1 MLLYKPH
8 FHELH
13 VKDLACLHV
22 HFLSVEKWSQQ
33 ISETD
38 FRDWKKNTGYLFS
51 TFCTYQ
57 SKIVT
62 GTQNERCGS
71 YVFMN
76 CINYWD
82 WTEIPSI
89 VLGMEE
95 NLKYCSVLH
104 LKRYYL
110 DGFPFNRVFFAF
122 QNTDNEVTFGPMKLK
137 QKNLS
142 VSNPLDYFWEGG
154 GLEGD
159 ISGWIL

>member
-1 MLLYKPH
+1 MNCMLRIWLVCMSISWVLKNEVNR
-8 FHELH
+8 F
-13 VKDLACLHV
+13 
-22 HFLSVEKWSQQ
+22 QRQ
-33 ISETD
+33 ILETE
-38 FRDWKKNTGYLFS
+38 KNTGYLFS

-57 SKIVT
+57 NKIVT

-71 YVFMN
+71 YMFFMN

-142 VSNPLDYFWEGG
+142 VSNPLDYFWVGG

>member
-1 MLLYKPH
+1 MNCMLRIWLVCMSISWVLKNEVNR
-8 FHELH
+8 F
-13 VKDLACLHV
+13 
-22 HFLSVEKWSQQ
+22 QRQ
-33 ISETD
+33 ILETE
-38 FRDWKKNTGYLFS
+38 KNTGYLFS

-57 SKIVT
+57 NKIVT

-142 VSNPLDYFWEGG
+142 VSNPLDYFWGGG

>member
-38 FRDWKKNTGYLFS
+38 FRDWKKTLATYLAHFALIKVRLW
-51 TFCTYQ
+51 Q
-57 SKIVT
+57 AHKWEVWKL
-62 GTQNERCGS
+62 

>member
-1 MLLYKPH
+1 MNCMLRIWLVCMSISWVLKNEVNR
-8 FHELH
+8 F
-13 VKDLACLHV
+13 
-22 HFLSVEKWSQQ
+22 QRQ
-33 ISETD
+33 ILETE
-38 FRDWKKNTGYLFS
+38 KNTGYLFS

-57 SKIVT
+57 NKIVT

-71 YVFMN
+71 YMFFMN

>member
-1 MLLYKPH
+1 MNCMLRIWLVCMSISWVLKNEVNR
-8 FHELH
+8 F
-13 VKDLACLHV
+13 
-22 HFLSVEKWSQQ
+22 QRQ
-33 ISETD
+33 ILETE
-38 FRDWKKNTGYLFS
+38 KNTGYLFS

-57 SKIVT
+57 NKIVT

-71 YVFMN
+71 YMFFMN

-142 VSNPLDYFWEGG
+142 VSNPLDYFWGGG

>member
-1 MLLYKPH
+1 MNCMLRIWLVCMSISWVLKNEVNR
-8 FHELH
+8 F
-13 VKDLACLHV
+13 
-22 HFLSVEKWSQQ
+22 QRQ
-33 ISETD
+33 ILETE
-38 FRDWKKNTGYLFS
+38 KNTGYLFS

-57 SKIVT
+57 NKTVT

-71 YVFMN
+71 YMFFMN

-142 VSNPLDYFWEGG
+142 VSNPLDYFWVGG

-159 ISGWIL
+159 ISG

>member
-1 MLLYKPH
+1 
-8 FHELH
+8 
-13 VKDLACLHV
+13 
-22 HFLSVEKWSQQ
+22 
-33 ISETD
+33 
-38 FRDWKKNTGYLFS
+38 
-51 TFCTYQ
+51 
-57 SKIVT
+57 
-62 GTQNERCGS
+62 
-71 YVFMN
+71 MN
-76 CINYWD
+76 CMLRIWLVCMSISWVLKNEVNRFLRQILETEKKTLATYLAHFALIKVRLWQAHKMRGVEVMFS

>member
-1 MLLYKPH
+1 MNCMLRIWLVCMSISWVLKN
-8 FHELH
+8 E
-13 VKDLACLHV
+13 VNR
-22 HFLSVEKWSQQ
+22 FLRQILETEK
-33 ISETD
+33 
-38 FRDWKKNTGYLFS
+38 KTGYLFS

-142 VSNPLDYFWEGG
+142 VSNPLDYFWGGG

>member
-38 FRDWKKNTGYLFS
+38 FRDWKKPLATYLAHIALI
-51 TFCTYQ
+51 
-57 SKIVT
+57 KIRLW
-62 GTQNERCGS
+62 QARCGS
-71 YVFMN
+71 YMFFMN

-104 LKRYYL
+104 LKHYYL

-142 VSNPLDYFWEGG
+142 VSNPLDYFWVGG

-159 ISGWIL
+159 ISG

>member
-1 MLLYKPH
+1 
-8 FHELH
+8 
-13 VKDLACLHV
+13 
-22 HFLSVEKWSQQ
+22 
-33 ISETD
+33 
-38 FRDWKKNTGYLFS
+38 
-51 TFCTYQ
+51 
-57 SKIVT
+57 
-62 GTQNERCGS
+62 
-71 YVFMN
+71 
-76 CINYWD
+76 
-82 WTEIPSI
+82 
-89 VLGMEE
+89 MEE

-110 DGFPFNRVFFAF
+110 DGFPFNREFFAF

>member
-1 MLLYKPH
+1 MNCMLRIWLVCMSISWVLKNEVNR
-8 FHELH
+8 F
-13 VKDLACLHV
+13 
-22 HFLSVEKWSQQ
+22 QRQ
-33 ISETD
+33 ILETE
-38 FRDWKKNTGYLFS
+38 KNTGYLFS

-57 SKIVT
+57 NKIVT

-71 YVFMN
+71 YMFFMN

-142 VSNPLDYFWEGG
+142 VSNPLDYCWVGG

>member
-38 FRDWKKNTGYLFS
+38 FRDWKKPLATYLAHFALIKVRLWQAHKMRGVEVMFS
-51 TFCTYQ
+51 
-57 SKIVT
+57 
-62 GTQNERCGS
+62 
-71 YVFMN
+71 
-76 CINYWD
+76 

-142 VSNPLDYFWEGG
+142 VSNPLDYFWGGG

>member
-1 MLLYKPH
+1 M
-8 FHELH
+8 
-13 VKDLACLHV
+13 
-22 HFLSVEKWSQQ
+22 
-33 ISETD
+33 
-38 FRDWKKNTGYLFS
+38 
-51 TFCTYQ
+51 
-57 SKIVT
+57 T

-95 NLKYCSVLH
+95 NLKYWSVLH

-142 VSNPLDYFWEGG
+142 VSNPLDYFWVGG

-159 ISGWIL
+159 ISGWILYEFFFLLLYCLFLIVTHGVSFDNKYCKTDVSKCILCTHLFISNFT